1 MSKTEMIEWIIRWVI
16 LCFALVSLVFASITW
31 RFLDKWQDR
40 SLLVVLGLTDLT
52 ILVHAAGMLFI
63 YYSR

>member
-1 MSKTEMIEWIIRWVI
+1 MTNIELIQWIFRWAI
-16 LCFALVSLVFASITW
+16 LCFALVSLVFAAITF

-40 SLLVVLGLTDLT
+40 SLLVALGLTDLT
-52 ILVHAAGMLFI
+52 IMVHAAGMLFI